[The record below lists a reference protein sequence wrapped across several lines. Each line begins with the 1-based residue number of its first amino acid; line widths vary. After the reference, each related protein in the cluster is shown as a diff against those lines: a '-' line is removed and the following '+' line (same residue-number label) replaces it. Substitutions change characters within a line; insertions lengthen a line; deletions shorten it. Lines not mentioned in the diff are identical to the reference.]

1 MKRTWFWLILVVC
14 AAAGWKYTL
23 LRLDVVPFNS
33 DEAVVGLMARHI
45 LAGELPVFFYGQSYM
60 GSLDAFLV
68 ALAFAVFGQAV
79 WVIRLVQG
87 ILYTFV
93 LLTTAWLGYEV
104 TGSSRIGVLAAALLA
119 VPTVNVS
126 LYTTISL
133 GGYLEALL
141 IGNLI
146 LIQSLRL
153 ARLPDLKGG
162 LLWGFLAGL
171 GMWANGLTLV
181 YSLPGMVYLIGSQ
194 KRPIKAALNLK
205 CLIGIAVG
213 VLIGAL
219 PWWIYAWQNGF
230 QHLLGELLGS
240 AVSVEQVSWLVRTG
254 MHLVNL
260 VLLGFSVILGLR
272 PPWGITWLAL
282 PILPLALITW
292 GIVLIH
298 SYRVIKRPSPGRP
311 AYVLLAGVGL
321 TLFAGFLFTSF
332 GVDPSGRYFLPLA
345 VPLSIVA
352 ADFAWRIDAKKWLRV
367 AVPVVILIYQFAGN
381 LQSALTYPPGFTT
394 QFFEPTIIE
403 HRHDEELVR
412 FLKDNGELRGYTNYW
427 IAYPLAFL
435 SEEEA
440 VFIPR
445 LPYHQD
451 LRYTARDNRYPPYNQ
466 LVEAS
471 QKTAY
476 ITTRNPVL
484 DERLVD
490 EFTALGINW
499 QENWIG
505 DYHLFYALSR
515 PVRPEELNLGAVAP

>member
-1 MKRTWFWLILVVC
+1 MKRNWFWLILILV

-68 ALAFAVFGQAV
+68 AFGFAILGQAV

-87 ILYTFV
+87 ILYLLV

-104 TGSSRIGVLAAALLA
+104 TGSSKIGLLAAGLLA
-119 VPTVNVS
+119 IPTVNVS

-153 ARLPDLKGG
+153 ARSPGLKGG

-171 GMWANGLTLV
+171 GMWANGLTLI
-181 YSLPGMVYLIGSQ
+181 YSLPGLVYLVGVQ
-194 KRPIKAALNLK
+194 KTPFKTSLNLR
-205 CLIGIAVG
+205 CLGGIAIG
-213 VLIGAL
+213 GIIGAL

-230 QHLLGELLGS
+230 QSLIGELLGS

-254 MHLVNL
+254 MHMVNL
-260 VLLGFSVILGLR
+260 VLLGFSVIFGLR
-272 PPWGITWLAL
+272 PPWVITWLAL
-282 PILPLALITW
+282 PILPLALIAW

-298 SYRVIKRPSPGRP
+298 LYRLMKNPSPGR
-311 AYVLLAGVGL
+311 AVYSLLAGVGL

-332 GVDPSGRYFLPLA
+332 GVDPSGRYFIPLA
-345 VPLSIVA
+345 VPLSVYA
-352 ADFAWRIDAKKWLRV
+352 ADFALRSDSKKWLRYV
-367 AVPVVILIYQFAGN
+367 VPTVIIIFQFAGN

-394 QFFEPTIIE
+394 QFYEPTIIE
-403 HRHDEELVR
+403 HRRDEELVR
-412 FLKDNGELRGYTNYW
+412 FLIEKGELHGYTNYW
-427 IAYPLAFL
+427 VAYPLAFL
-435 SEEEA
+435 SNEEA
-440 VFIPR
+440 LFTPR

-451 LRYTARDNRYPPYNQ
+451 LRYTARDNRYTPYNEI
-466 LVEAS
+466 VEAS
-471 QKTAY
+471 QRIAY
-476 ITTRNPVL
+476 ISTRNPSL
-484 DERLVD
+484 DNRLTA
-490 EFTALGINW
+490 EFAALGVSW

-505 DYHLFYALSR
+505 EYHIFYALSR
-515 PVRPEELNLGAVAP
+515 AVRPEELNLGADAP

>member
-1 MKRTWFWLILVVC
+1 MKRNWFWLILIVC

-68 ALAFAVFGQAV
+68 ALGFALLGQAV
-79 WVIRLVQG
+79 WVIRFVQV
-87 ILYTFV
+87 ILYTLV
-93 LLTTAWLGYEV
+93 LLTTVWLGYEV
-104 TGSSRIGVLAAALLA
+104 TGSSKIGVLAAGLLA
-119 VPTVNVS
+119 IPTVNVS

-153 ARLPDLKGG
+153 ARSPDLTGG

-181 YSLPGMVYLIGSQ
+181 YSLPGLVYLVGVQ
-194 KRPIKAALNLK
+194 KTPFKAVFYLK
-205 CLIGIAVG
+205 CLGGMAIGG
-213 VLIGAL
+213 LIGAL
-219 PWWIYAWQNGF
+219 PWWVYAWQNGF
-230 QHLLGELLGS
+230 QSLIGELLGS
-240 AVSVEQVSWLVRTG
+240 AVSVEHVSWLLRTG

-260 VLLGFSVILGLR
+260 VLLGLSVILGLR

-282 PILPLALITW
+282 PILPLALVAW
-292 GIVLIH
+292 GIVLVH
-298 SYRVIKRPSPGRP
+298 FYRLIKRPSQSRA
-311 AYVLLAGVGL
+311 AYALLAGVGV

-345 VPLSIVA
+345 VPLGICA
-352 ADFAWRIDAKKWLRV
+352 ADFAWRSNGKIWLRV
-367 AVPVVILIYQFAGN
+367 VVPVVLLIYQFAGN
-381 LQSALTYPPGFTT
+381 VQSALAYPPGFTT
-394 QFFEPTIIE
+394 QFFQPTIIE
-403 HRHDEELVR
+403 HRYDNELVR
-412 FLKDNGELRGYTNYW
+412 FLKENGELRGYTNYW
-427 IAYPLAFL
+427 VAYPLAFL
-435 SEEEA
+435 SEEE
-440 VFIPR
+440 VIFTPR

-451 LRYTARDNRYPPYNQ
+451 LRYTARDNRYLPYNQ
-466 LVEAS
+466 LVDDS
-471 QKTAY
+471 QKAAY

-484 DERLVD
+484 DGRLV
-490 EFTALGINW
+490 EELTALGVTW

-505 DYHLFYALSR
+505 DYHIFYALSR
-515 PVRPEELNLGAVAP
+515 PVRPDEMSLGAAAP